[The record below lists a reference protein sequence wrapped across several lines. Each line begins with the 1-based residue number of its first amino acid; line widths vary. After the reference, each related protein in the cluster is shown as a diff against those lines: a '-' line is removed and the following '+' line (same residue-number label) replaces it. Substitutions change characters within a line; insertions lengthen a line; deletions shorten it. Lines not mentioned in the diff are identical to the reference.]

1 MDGRTEMIA
10 EKKRGIDLEG
20 GNIEIERITLAIEE
34 DDTWDAADS
43 LTHRQHP
50 VDAWKSHRCTTSTI
64 VCVHRRKSHLVFL
77 AFIFL
82 FSSYRRRTPPHLV
95 VASVPPP
102 PTSDP
107 VGRIKLKHRRNPVY
121 ASVTQFSSPVPPV
134 SLAHMRR
141 SKASV
146 TQFSSPVPPVCS
158 SLTVT

>member
-1 MDGRTEMIA
+1 M
-10 EKKRGIDLEG
+10 
-20 GNIEIERITLAIEE
+20 TLSSRFSHTSTTSRRRLAN
-34 DDTWDAADS
+34 S
-43 LTHRQHP
+43 SRKSHRSRRRL
-50 VDAWKSHRCTTSTI
+50 ANSSRKSHRCTTSTI

-82 FSSYRRRTPPHLV
+82 FSSYRRRTPPHPV

-107 VGRIKLKHRRNPVY
+107 VGGIKLKHRRNPVY

-158 SLTVT
+158 SLTVTQTTPFCSGNCLE